1 MEGGRRASLQGARDV
16 QVVESPDGS
25 IRLLEPGQSRPRS
38 RSLCRQR
45 SRGRRCHSL
54 ELFWCA
60 REWVAMPGPGVRSP
74 SCS

>member
-16 QVVESPDGS
+16 QVVKSPDGS
-25 IRLLEPGQSRPRS
+25 IHLLERRESRPRS

-45 SRGRRCHSL
+45 GWGRRCHSL
-54 ELFWCA
+54 EVFWCA

-74 SCS
+74 SRS